1 MRSLV
6 IGVLV
11 LSSLAASTSMASAA
25 PAKPGAKPDA
35 KDDQKA
41 ADAKPDV
48 VAPPSATGPS
58 TPPPPKL
65 TLEQVIAKAIVGPR
79 AQMAESDRDVAESRL
94 EEADAARLPKGK
106 VTAFATISPEIRCR
120 DTACTQTDPTNFAFR
135 FSGFFGS
142 AQLDITQPLYTFGK
156 ITHARN
162 AARAGLDA
170 QRALADETAGDLA
183 VDAARAYWGVK
194 TARELGG
201 MLDDG
206 IDEITK
212 ALADLEERAGGSKGK
227 PDVSVQDRQRVA
239 VLLAEA
245 KVQRADALQ
254 AEAEALAGLR
264 AITGIANVDLDDGE
278 LAASDRQIPRR
289 AASEHRPQAMAAKT
303 GALAA
308 DELAEMA
315 VSQYYP
321 DFALVASGVIADAQ
335 GADDPPSAFANDPYN
350 RSGAGLVLG
359 LQWTIEPWSTA
370 ARVAHAR
377 ADARKAHAQSEL
389 ATIGARFDADNALA
403 DAIAAH
409 DKVAAGTEGEKA
421 ARTWL
426 ASVLQAEA
434 IGTAESKD
442 LADAYIA
449 WFQMRARWA
458 QAVFQWNVAVVRL
471 DRAAGEFHAPGRRP

>member
-1 MRSLV
+1 MRSPV
-6 IGVLV
+6 IGLLV
-11 LSSLAASTSMASAA
+11 LSSLVTAARAA
-25 PAKPGAKPDA
+25 
-35 KDDQKA
+35 
-41 ADAKPDV
+41 
-48 VAPPSATGPS
+48 
-58 TPPPPKL
+58 PPKL
-65 TLEQVIAKAIVGPR
+65 TLEQVLARALASPKAR
-79 AQMAESDRDVAESRL
+79 MAEGDRDAAAARVD
-94 EEADAARLPKGK
+94 EADAARLPRIKA
-106 VTAFATISPEIRCR
+106 TAFGTISPEIRCL
-120 DTACTQTDPTNFAFR
+120 DAACTMTEPKNFALK
-135 FSGFFGS
+135 FSGLFGS

-156 ITHARN
+156 ISHARS

-170 QRALADETAGDLA
+170 QRALADEAAGDLA

-206 IDEITK
+206 IDEIGK
-212 ALADLEERAGGSKGK
+212 ALEQLDDKTGGKARPST
-227 PDVSVQDRQRVA
+227 SIQDRQRVA

-245 KVQRADALQ
+245 KVQRAEAQQ

-264 AITGIANVDLDDGE
+264 VLTGVPDADLDDAQ
-278 LAASDRQIPRR
+278 LAPIDRKLPARSDPAR
-289 AASEHRPQAMAAKT
+289 RPQAVAART
-303 GALAA
+303 GARAA

-315 VSQYYP
+315 RSQYFP
-321 DFALVASGVIADAQ
+321 DLALIASGVLAHAQ

-359 LQWTIEPWSTA
+359 LQWTMEPWNVA
-370 ARVAHAR
+370 ARLDRAR
-377 ADARKAHAQSEL
+377 AEARKAHAQSEL
-389 ATIGARFDADNALA
+389 AALGARYDADNALA
-403 DAIAAH
+403 EATAAH
-409 DKVAAGTEGEKA
+409 DKVAAAGEGEKA

-471 DRAAGEFHAPGRRP
+471 DRAAGEFRAGGRRP